1 MYGWIWRHLP
11 GPFGVRL
18 LIAIGL
24 VIAVIAICFQ
34 WIFPAVAPRMPW
46 QDTTVG

>member
-11 GPFGVRL
+11 GGVMARTMQTAVL

-24 VIAVIAICFQ
+24 LLWYVVY
-34 WIFPAVAPRMPW
+34 PW
-46 QDTTVG
+46 ASLHLPFDQAGLG